1 MKQFNIMTSVD
12 RKGTVYPVK
21 LKLEGDTAIQKFP
34 ADLVRLTEE
43 ILDGKLHFLCSGNR
57 LNKDITK
64 GIIN

>member
-1 MKQFNIMTSVD
+1 MTSVD